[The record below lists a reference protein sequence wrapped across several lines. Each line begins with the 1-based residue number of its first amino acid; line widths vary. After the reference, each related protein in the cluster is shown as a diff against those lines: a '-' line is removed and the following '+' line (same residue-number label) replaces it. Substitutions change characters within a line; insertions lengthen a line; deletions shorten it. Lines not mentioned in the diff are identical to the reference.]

1 MGQNAQIVSL
11 CVCVCLMNKRKKK
24 LAMNKPNTDS
34 GQFIS
39 CATDGN
45 QIGNPYGCSLNAME
59 WSNLEN
65 LLLIARCVSCLELH
79 NSVFVPNWYLL

>member
-1 MGQNAQIVSL
+1 MHKLRVL
-11 CVCVCLMNKRKKK
+11 RVCVFVCVMNRRKNGNEKEKK
-24 LAMNKPNTDS
+24 TNTDC

-45 QIGNPYGCSLNAME
+45 QIGNPYGCSLNATE

-79 NSVFVPNWYLL
+79 NSVFVFN